1 MGLLMMKLLTLS
13 NLMDSAK
20 GSADCFTAQGEN
32 GLQPDSPCLG
42 YCTTALGDDV
52 CKACGRTFVEV
63 SRWIVMTPEE
73 KAAVWLRLNQNGFWE
88 KQRIRLQKTDREED
102 LS

>member
-1 MGLLMMKLLTLS
+1 
-13 NLMDSAK
+13 
-20 GSADCFTAQGEN
+20 
-32 GLQPDSPCLG
+32 
-42 YCTTALGDDV
+42 
-52 CKACGRTFVEV
+52 
-63 SRWIVMTPEE
+63 MTPEE

>member
-1 MGLLMMKLLTLS
+1 MIKLLTLS
-13 NLMDSAK
+13 ILMVSAK
-20 GSADCFTAQGEN
+20 GSADSFAAQGED

-88 KQRIRLQKTDREED
+88 KQRDRLMFKHCANQVKEK
-102 LS
+102 